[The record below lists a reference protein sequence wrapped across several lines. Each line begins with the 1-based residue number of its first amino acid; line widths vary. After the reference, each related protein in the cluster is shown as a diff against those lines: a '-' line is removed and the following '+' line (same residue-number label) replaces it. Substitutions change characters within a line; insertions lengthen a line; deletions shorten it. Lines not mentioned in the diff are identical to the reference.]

1 MGNVSAPSC
10 ASRTCVGHPQHRGH
24 PRLSDPQQLEGK
36 SPRAP
41 KGDFTSLCFMGHRG
55 TTEPFVSWGRGR
67 SPAVRPWGHP
77 PLCPARPGPR
87 SPARTLTRTWPSLS
101 CVTITAESLSFS
113 SKWTWPGFPSLGWL
127 GAKRTAPAFALLP
140 AWGWENSSSSSTP
153 ISHPHTPMGMNGTE
167 DPLHP
172 HRHEWHR
179 RPPLHPHGHEWHR
192 APPPGSAQGRTKA
205 RSPRLLPRC
214 CSIGMQCTPPLR
226 GVPKGHSRAHTP
238 IVPTRDG
245 APPAKPPPWC
255 GCRPIWQQAVSR
267 LPPA

>member
-167 DPLHP
+167 DPNIGVRGGPVP
-172 HRHEWHR
+172 HTELMGGLTGGKGTPTRGLR
-179 RPPLHPHGHEWHR
+179 GGSKQKRPQTQSPQKG
-192 APPPGSAQGRTKA
+192 GRT
-205 RSPRLLPRC
+205 P
-214 CSIGMQCTPPLR
+214 
-226 GVPKGHSRAHTP
+226 
-238 IVPTRDG
+238 
-245 APPAKPPPWC
+245 
-255 GCRPIWQQAVSR
+255 
-267 LPPA
+267 